1 MMDALNRIAVALER
15 IADAM
20 ERSAPRPM
28 IVSAPA
34 AVASLDAYRERA
46 KHCPGCG
53 NLKGKRHNQGC
64 PNRRSA
70 DRKGAA

>member
-1 MMDALNRIAVALER
+1 MDALTRIAVALER

-20 ERSAPRPM
+20 ERDAPRPM
-28 IVSAPA
+28 IVAAPA
-34 AVASLDAYRERA
+34 AVASLEAYRERA

-64 PNRRSA
+64 PSRG
-70 DRKGAA
+70 KAA